1 MVKRPRQHWGSRI
14 GAVLATAGNAV
25 GLGNL
30 LRFPSKVALY
40 GGGAFIIP
48 YLISLA
54 LLGLPLMWIE
64 WMAGRYGGSKGHG
77 STVGIIGTL
86 FKSRTAKIIG
96 RIIGVVGVAA
106 PVLIIMY
113 YIYIESWTLGFSLS
127 ALFGWLPEPV
137 KTTDTAM
144 ALKPFGE
151 FLAEYTKPTLFA
163 YLIFWVTVLLN
174 WYVLQRGIRYGIE
187 VLAKYGMP
195 LLIVMAVF
203 LAVVI
208 FFSKGPNDHWSA
220 LKGLEFIW
228 KPDFSRIL
236 DARVWVEAAGQI
248 FFTLSLGMGAIA
260 TYASYVREKDD
271 IVVTGMATAS
281 TNEFVEVVL
290 GSAIAIPAA
299 FVFFGPASIPELAQ
313 AGTFRIGFMSMPA
326 ALNSLPGG
334 QFYSF
339 LWFFLLFIAAFT
351 SSVALIQPMITF
363 FEDELR
369 WNHTKAVAVA
379 MITVIVGAHFAIF
392 LPKFIDELDFWA
404 GSFMLIFFG
413 LIEIILFIWIF
424 GPDNFHREVNKGAQI
439 KLPKW
444 VAYLAGTV
452 SLGFL
457 LIITVMWVTQ
467 NITDPKFL
475 VTGNAGQWA
484 ARIVI
489 LVLFLW
495 LAFYAVVSTP
505 KEE

>member
-1 MVKRPRQHWGSRI
+1 
-14 GAVLATAGNAV
+14 
-25 GLGNL
+25 
-30 LRFPSKVALY
+30 
-40 GGGAFIIP
+40 
-48 YLISLA
+48 
-54 LLGLPLMWIE
+54 
-64 WMAGRYGGSKGHG
+64 
-77 STVGIIGTL
+77 
-86 FKSRTAKIIG
+86 
-96 RIIGVVGVAA
+96 
-106 PVLIIMY
+106 
-113 YIYIESWTLGFSLS
+113 
-127 ALFGWLPEPV
+127 
-137 KTTDTAM
+137 
-144 ALKPFGE
+144 
-151 FLAEYTKPTLFA
+151 
-163 YLIFWVTVLLN
+163 
-174 WYVLQRGIRYGIE
+174 
-187 VLAKYGMP
+187 
-195 LLIVMAVF
+195 
-203 LAVVI
+203 
-208 FFSKGPNDHWSA
+208 
-220 LKGLEFIW
+220 
-228 KPDFSRIL
+228 
-236 DARVWVEAAGQI
+236 
-248 FFTLSLGMGAIA
+248 
-260 TYASYVREKDD
+260 
-271 IVVTGMATAS
+271 MATAS

-334 QFYSF
+334 NFYSF